1 MEKLMLRGWFTCA
14 LVCLSCFLIPEKL
27 SAEVN
32 GGDEVRTVTLNMRN
46 VSLKE
51 ILTEIEKQAG
61 VTFSYESS
69 LLKEFQKTS
78 FKVED
83 AALDDC
89 LTRLF
94 DGYPLVYK
102 RTGNIVVLKRKPRQ
116 VTISGFVRDKTSAES
131 LVGAS
136 VYDVNSLSGVATNA
150 YGFFSLSLSMPPG
163 SNGVPVRLQVS
174 YIGYE
179 SRSLTIRP
187 CNKIRFWQ
195 SIYGLMLQSEKYW

>member
-1 MEKLMLRGWFTCA
+1 MKKLMLRGWFTCVF
-14 LVCLSCFLIPEKL
+14 VCLSCFLISEKL

-32 GGDEVRTVTLNMRN
+32 GGDEVRTVTLNMWN

-89 LTRLF
+89 LAQLF
-94 DGYPLVYK
+94 ASYPLVYK

-131 LVGAS
+131 LGGAS
-136 VYDVNSLSGVATNA
+136 VYEVNSLSGVAANT
-150 YGFFSLSLSMPPG
+150 YGFFSLSA
-163 SNGVPVRLQVS
+163 
-174 YIGYE
+174 
-179 SRSLTIRP
+179 
-187 CNKIRFWQ
+187 
-195 SIYGLMLQSEKYW
+195 

>member
-116 VTISGFVRDKTSAES
+116 VTI
-131 LVGAS
+131 LS
-136 VYDVNSLSGVATNA
+136 VCKYLISVMRA
-150 YGFFSLSLSMPPG
+150 
-163 SNGVPVRLQVS
+163 VRLPF
-174 YIGYE
+174 
-179 SRSLTIRP
+179 RP

>member
-1 MEKLMLRGWFTCA
+1 MKKFMSRGWFTCVF
-14 LVCLSCFLIPEKL
+14 VCLSCFLISEKL

-32 GGDEVRTVTLNMRN
+32 GGDEVRTVTLNMWN

-78 FKVED
+78 FKVND

-89 LTRLF
+89 LARLF
-94 DGYPLVYK
+94 AGYPFVYK

-116 VTISGFVRDKTSAES
+116 VTISGFVPIPMDS
-131 LVGAS
+131 LVFRCLYRRAVMVLPFVCKRLIS
-136 VYDVNSLSGVATNA
+136 VMRAICSQ
-150 YGFFSLSLSMPPG
+150 F
-163 SNGVPVRLQVS
+163 R
-174 YIGYE
+174 
-179 SRSLTIRP
+179 
-187 CNKIRFWQ
+187 C
-195 SIYGLMLQSEKYW
+195 